1 MPVHRP
7 ESGKR
12 RGCNGPQSIGHGSF
26 KRHPG
31 SYGKELRI
39 KSLPAGKR
47 GGAYSIA
54 EHFVSCRT
62 ELFTIQHFMQ
72 GKYIHPARVK
82 DRLVFVR
89 AFYVSA
95 ARTALE

>member
-1 MPVHRP
+1 MPAHRP
-7 ESGKR
+7 QGGK
-12 RGCNGPQSIGHGSF
+12 GAQSVAHRSF
-26 KRHPG
+26 KRHQGPTVNG
-31 SYGKELRI
+31 LRN
-39 KSLPAGKR
+39 KTLPADER
-47 GGAYSIA
+47 TGAYSIA